1 MTVAVRAAGNGTIA
15 VGIGDAAVARGQ
27 GRLSTIG
34 LGSCVAVAIFDPV
47 VRLGALLH
55 FQLSDSTTDLERAR
69 RQPWLFGDFGIAALA
84 AAVQAQGG
92 QVPRS
97 RVTVV
102 GGAQLM
108 ASVATAQ
115 IGKRNVLAAR
125 KALWKAGY
133 LIEREIVGGNVG
145 RSVVLD
151 VATGDVTV
159 REHGGVV

>member
-15 VGIGDAAVARGQ
+15 VGIGDAAIARGQ

-55 FQLSDSTTDLERAR
+55 FQLSDSTQDLERAR
-69 RQPWLFGDFGIAALA
+69 RQPWLFGDSGIAALA

-145 RSVVLD
+145 RSVALD

>member
-1 MTVAVRAAGNGTIA
+1 MLAVRAAGNGTIA
-15 VGIGDAAVARGQ
+15 VGIGDAAIARGQ

-55 FQLSDSTTDLERAR
+55 FQLSDSTQDLERAR

-145 RSVVLD
+145 RSVALD

>member
-1 MTVAVRAAGNGTIA
+1 MLAVRAAGNGTIA
-15 VGIGDAAVARGQ
+15 VGIGDAAIARGQ

-55 FQLSDSTTDLERAR
+55 FQLSDSTQDLERAR

-145 RSVVLD
+145 RSVALD
-151 VATGDVTV
+151 AATGDVTV

>member
-1 MTVAVRAAGNGTIA
+1 MLAVRAAGNGTIA
-15 VGIGDAAVARGQ
+15 VGIGDAAIARGQ

-55 FQLSDSTTDLERAR
+55 FQLSDSTQDLERAR

-102 GGAQLM
+102 GGTQLM

-145 RSVVLD
+145 RSVALD